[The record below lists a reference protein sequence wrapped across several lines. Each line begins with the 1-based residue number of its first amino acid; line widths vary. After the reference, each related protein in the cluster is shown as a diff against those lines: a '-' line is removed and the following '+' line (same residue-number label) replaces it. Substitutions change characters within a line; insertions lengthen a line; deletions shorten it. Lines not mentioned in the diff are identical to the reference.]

1 MPIHADPRAWEELPG
16 RCVNAF
22 MERGRDV
29 GVKDLPGLV
38 DYSFGAP
45 STMWIPPAGG
55 PRGLRPRREG
65 CARRRRVCTP
75 PDLPPGTG
83 PLRAAPHADL
93 EAMALLGLVGLAPAA
108 TYAASRLFDRAVASF
123 SLE

>member
-22 MERGRDV
+22 MERGGDV

-45 STMWIPPAGG
+45 STMWILLAGVEFEGECAPAGRAAPAGG
-55 PRGLRPRREG
+55 
-65 CARRRRVCTP
+65 ASAWA

-93 EAMALLGLVGLAPAA
+93 EAVLGLVGLAPAA
-108 TYAASRLFDRAVASF
+108 TYAASRLFDRAGASL